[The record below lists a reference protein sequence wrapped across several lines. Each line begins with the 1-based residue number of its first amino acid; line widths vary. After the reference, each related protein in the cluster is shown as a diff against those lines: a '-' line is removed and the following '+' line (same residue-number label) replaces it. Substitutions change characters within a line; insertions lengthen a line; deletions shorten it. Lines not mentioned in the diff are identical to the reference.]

1 MTSPDDVRKNYD
13 DANLAGSDLSEA
25 DLANT
30 SLRRTRLDGATLRD
44 ARLAGSDLHGASLDH
59 ADVTGADLRDA
70 DLTDASLHGVDLSR
84 ASTDGIRLAGAKGIA
99 EEAAAGGD
107 DRAAE
112 LHMAQT
118 AAEIGQLNQ
127 QIADTARAIYE
138 AAEPTERDRQ
148 AAIARISELQVRR
161 NVREER
167 LLALVEERLGRRPP
181 STIDGR

>member
-13 DANLAGSDLSEA
+13 YANLSGSDLSEA

-44 ARLAGSDLHGASLDH
+44 ARLVGSDLHGASLDR

-70 DLTDASLHGVDLSR
+70 DLTDSSLHGVDLSR
-84 ASTDGIRLAGAKGIA
+84 AATDGIRLAGARGLP
-99 EEAAAGGD
+99 EEETTGGN
-107 DRAAE
+107 DRAVE

-127 QIADTARAIYE
+127 EIADAARAIYV

-148 AAIARISELQVRR
+148 AAIEQISELQVRR

-167 LLALVEERLGRRPP
+167 LLALMEEPLDRRPA